1 MARADADEPSNL
13 VTDAVDLLTR
23 DHRLLDEL
31 FTSFAQATPQQ
42 LDPIARRLC
51 KMARIHTQ
59 IEEELF
65 YPAARRAL
73 SEANLIDRAEH
84 DHADAKQ
91 VVMRV
96 ESMTS
101 DHAQFADAV
110 QELRKLLQEHAAW
123 EEQELF
129 PLLRTT
135 RADLVAL
142 GLALAERRDTL
153 MDVLGLHGDDEEGAA
168 NMREMQRSA
177 QRSAQRD
184 AR

>member
-1 MARADADEPSNL
+1 
-13 VTDAVDLLTR
+13 
-23 DHRLLDEL
+23 
-31 FTSFAQATPQQ
+31 
-42 LDPIARRLC
+42 
-51 KMARIHTQ
+51 
-59 IEEELF
+59 
-65 YPAARRAL
+65 
-73 SEANLIDRAEH
+73 
-84 DHADAKQ
+84 Q

-101 DHAQFADAV
+101 DHAQCADAV

-168 NMREMQRSA
+168 NMREMQRPA
-177 QRSAQRD
+177 GQRSGVTPRQS
-184 AR
+184 